1 MPDLRDRP
9 IDRLVADWEARARSP
24 EAVVALRRL
33 AQAEPALDRSDWRD
47 LEDLLCW
54 LRGARSCGEREEA
67 AAVVRA
73 MLRAADVHPLVPRA
87 VLQAVVP
94 GLVSVARRLSWGAGG
109 DWEDPAAFFTDC
121 VCTAWEVIVE
131 WSGDDRAYPVLDVLS
146 AVRCRL
152 RRQLVRQRRAR
163 QQLVLGFEVASLP
176 TVPWQRGQSDLD
188 ELARAIGDLED
199 AGADPGD
206 TAVLYAHRVLG
217 YSISEL
223 SRRTGRSRRHLGQR
237 RDRAAHL
244 LTA

>member
-9 IDRLVADWEARARSP
+9 IDRLVADWEARSRAP
-24 EAVVALRRL
+24 DAVLALQRL
-33 AQAEPALDRSDWRD
+33 ARAEPALARTGWRD
-47 LEDLLCW
+47 LGDVVLW
-54 LRGARSCGEREEA
+54 LRGARSAGEREEA

-73 MLRAADVHPLVPRA
+73 MLRAGDVHPLVPRA
-87 VLQAVVP
+87 VLQAVLP

-109 DWEDPAAFFTDC
+109 DWDGPAAFFADC
-121 VCTAWEVIVE
+121 VCTAWEVIVD
-131 WSGDDRAYPVLDVLS
+131 WSGDDRTYPVLDLLS

-152 RRQLVRQRRAR
+152 RRQAVRQRRAR
-163 QQLVLGFEVASLP
+163 QQLVLGIDAEPLQP
-176 TVPWQRGQSDLD
+176 VPWQRGPTDLD
-188 ELARAIGDLED
+188 ELAQAIGDLEE
-199 AGADPGD
+199 AGADRRD

-223 SRRTGRSRRHLGQR
+223 SRRTGRSRRHLGQC